1 MRETK
6 ASDERRQEFM
16 DAAEKLFK
24 KNGIVDTTVNNIVKE
39 VDVAKGLFYYYFKS
53 KDDVIDA
60 ISARYNEAF
69 RQTMDE
75 EKKETAMDWDEKM
88 KNFSESCIHS
98 FEQMKEN
105 LQGDTDDVDLSELA
119 FKSLKQARE
128 AASKT
133 LNELLEEGKK
143 AGKVHVEHLDY
154 YADLITGGI
163 AYLVARGRT
172 DAEVITKMIRDL
184 LERSG
189 KEDEK

>member
-69 RQTMDE
+69 KKSMDTDL
-75 EKKETAMDWDEKM
+75 KDIDWDEKM
-88 KNFSESCIHS
+88 KRFSENCVHS
-98 FEQMKEN
+98 FEQMKQN
-105 LQGDTDDVDLSELA
+105 LKGDSEDVDLSELA
-119 FKSLKQARE
+119 FKSLRQART
-128 AASKT
+128 AASRELK
-133 LNELLEEGKK
+133 ELLEEGKK
-143 AGKVHVEHLDY
+143 AGRISVDHLDY

-163 AYLVARGRT
+163 AYLVSQGRS
-172 DAEVITKMIRDL
+172 DVQVITAMMKDL
-184 LERSG
+184 L
-189 KEDEK
+189 KEDRKDTHE

>member
-69 RQTMDE
+69 KKSMDTDL
-75 EKKETAMDWDEKM
+75 KDIDWDEKM
-88 KNFSESCIHS
+88 KRFSENCVHS
-98 FEQMKEN
+98 FEQMKQN
-105 LQGDTDDVDLSELA
+105 LKGDSEDVDLSELA
-119 FKSLKQARE
+119 FKSLRQART
-128 AASKT
+128 AASRELK
-133 LNELLEEGKK
+133 ELLEEGKK
-143 AGKVHVEHLDY
+143 AGRISVDHLDY

-163 AYLVARGRT
+163 AYLVSQGRS
-172 DAEVITKMIRDL
+172 DVQVITEMMKDL
-184 LERSG
+184 L
-189 KEDEK
+189 KEDRKDTHE